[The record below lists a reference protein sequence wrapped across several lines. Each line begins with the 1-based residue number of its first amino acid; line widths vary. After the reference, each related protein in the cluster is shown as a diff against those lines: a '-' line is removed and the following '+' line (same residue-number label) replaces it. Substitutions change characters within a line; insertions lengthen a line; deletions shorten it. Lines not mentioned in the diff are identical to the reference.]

1 MYLKK
6 KGNYD
11 RKILKVVGKE
21 SLFPMT
27 YLQWN
32 KQKDNGEFLIQK
44 KLFFNSFYSFKS
56 ENNSK

>member
-44 KLFFNSFYSFKS
+44 KTIL
-56 ENNSK
+56 